1 MAITGVP
8 QPGRAPGRGS
18 GGTSGMG
25 PGLSQTLSPPDAC
38 CWIHGAPS
46 AVLHPRSAHAGGSFL
61 AQGFL
66 MYMLLSSWSPPNLE
80 FTLEGIKR
88 IHTVVQASPLCN
100 SELYSHPKRRALG
113 TLLPSSRSPRRS
125 SHVLPVRMCLRW
137 AFHLRG
143 VYSMWPFV
151 SGWFHS
157 AQCPHGPS
165 SMKHVS
171 ALHSFLWLNA
181 VPWPGFTGLWILCPP
196 ISAWTLGLVRAVG
209 SRAPYS

>member
-1 MAITGVP
+1 
-8 QPGRAPGRGS
+8 
-18 GGTSGMG
+18 MG

-46 AVLHPRSAHAGGSFL
+46 AVLHPCSAHAGGSFL

-100 SELYSHPKRRALG
+100 SELYSHPERRALG
-113 TLLPSSRSPRRS
+113 TLLPSSRSPWRS

-137 AFHLRG
+137 TFHLHG
-143 VYSMWPFV
+143 VIQRVAFCVWLV
-151 SGWFHS
+151 SLS
-157 AQCPHGPS
+157 TVS
-165 SMKHVS
+165 SRSVQHEARVS
-171 ALHSFLWLNA
+171 TSSLLWLNA
-181 VPWPGFTGLWILCPP
+181 VPWPGLTDLCILCPP